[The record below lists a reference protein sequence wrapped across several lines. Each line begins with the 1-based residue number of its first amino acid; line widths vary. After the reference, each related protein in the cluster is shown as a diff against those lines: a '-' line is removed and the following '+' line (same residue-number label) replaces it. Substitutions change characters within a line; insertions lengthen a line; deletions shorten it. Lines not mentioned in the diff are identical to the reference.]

1 MPQTIKL
8 KKGLDIHLQGK
19 PENVKLSVSPDGKYA
34 LIPDGFEGITPK
46 VVVNEGDKVKA
57 GDFLFVD
64 KKHPEMGFSA
74 PVSGVVHEILRG
86 ERRKVLNVSLKAD
99 EQIVYKDFGKVDVNT
114 ADGSLIKHKLIE
126 AGLFGYIT
134 QLPYAITTTPDAKPK
149 SIFISAIRD
158 MPLATDFEIEL
169 NDNEEAFQTGL
180 TALSKIAPVF
190 LGISKNTKSNTLRNA
205 KDATITIFEGPCP
218 AGNVGVH
225 INHLD
230 PINKGEIVW
239 TIDPTAVIF
248 FGRLFLTGKV
258 DLRRIIGIA
267 GANATKTGFA
277 EVIIGQSISSILA
290 GKYDENSNSR
300 IINGN
305 PLTGKISSKND
316 YLLPHTSEITII
328 PEGDKNDE
336 FLGWILPRTNQ
347 LSASR
352 SYFSWLMPKK
362 TFNLDTRIKGGERH
376 MIMSGEYDRVIP
388 MDIYAEYLIKAI
400 IAEDIDKME
409 QLGIYEVSPEDF
421 AVAEFV
427 DSSKLELQYIVRN
440 GLNKLRKENS

>member
-46 VVVNEGDKVKA
+46 VVVKEGDKVKA

-99 EQIVYKDFGKVDVNT
+99 EQIVYKDFGKVDVNA
-114 ADGSLIKHKLIE
+114 ADGFVIKQKLIE

-169 NDNEEAFQTGL
+169 NDNEEAFQTGI

-190 LGISKNTKSNTLRNA
+190 LGIGKNTKSNTLRNA